1 MRRATDRRRTS
12 RRCCSTSRSAAAT
25 SAWSCSAL
33 NNSGPR
39 CTAAWRAMRG
49 RIAHHAAVHLGPELF
64 SAEQDQ
70 AEVAAALRD
79 VEQHLLDVR
88 LRSVARRIL
97 VQLVDENHDRVHAQL
112 PPLELLAQ
120 LRDDAR
126 EYEILAERIDIRD

>member
-1 MRRATDRRRTS
+1 CRELIHVH
-12 RRCCSTSRSAAAT
+12 AAEQ
-25 SAWSCSAL
+25 L
-33 NNSGPR
+33 RP
-39 CTAAWRAMRG
+39 
-49 RIAHHAAVHLGPELF
+49 RIAYHAAVHLGPELF

-97 VQLVDENHDRVHAQL
+97 VQLVDEDHDGVHTQL

-126 EYEILAERIDIRD
+126 EYEILAE